1 MELNKRKKLLT
12 VISLIIFSFLVTT
25 AAPVHATT
33 GSVYLKRYKNL
44 EKQCKKLFKYDG
56 SQQEMNQES
65 AKEYKLWDKELNYVY
80 KEIYSKLTPNQQKK
94 LKKSELEWIKAR
106 DKKAKK
112 SASEFEGGTM
122 YPLIYNETLINLTK
136 KRIKWLIKNY
146 G

>member
-1 MELNKRKKLLT
+1 MKQKKTLLT
-12 VISLIIFSFLVTT
+12 IISLIIFSFFVTT
-25 AAPVHATT
+25 ATPVKATT
-33 GSVYLKRYKNL
+33 GSVYLKRYKKL
-44 EKQCKKLFKYDG
+44 EKKCKKLFKYNG

-65 AKEYKLWDKELNYVY
+65 AEEYKLWDKELNYVY
-80 KEIYSKLTPNQQKK
+80 KKIYSKLTPEQQKK
-94 LKKSELEWIKAR
+94 LKKSELVWIKTR

-122 YPLIYNETLINLTK
+122 YPLVYNGTLTTLTK